1 LLRNLC
7 FFGAELSANEA
18 FICAWWCVQM
28 GTLVKEKSALVAGI
42 VMKLGDD
49 APKTGNGNVSAH
61 GVRMHM
67 QDLAWGV

>member
-1 LLRNLC
+1 
-7 FFGAELSANEA
+7 
-18 FICAWWCVQM
+18 M